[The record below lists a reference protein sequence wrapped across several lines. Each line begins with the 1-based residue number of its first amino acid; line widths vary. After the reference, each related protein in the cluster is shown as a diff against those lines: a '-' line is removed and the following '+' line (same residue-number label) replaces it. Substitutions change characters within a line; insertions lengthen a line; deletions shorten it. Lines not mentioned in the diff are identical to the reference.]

1 MRLQEKIKNAIEK
14 WIKKANDNPFAKND
28 NRWIPKLEDFYL
40 DKNPKIQG
48 RFLLWG
54 WGRQSGHSPQ
64 NYSWVIYDPQH
75 PDRVQVSW
83 KRGNYHSTR
92 DIYLETGKDV
102 PMLDD
107 GKETLI
113 EFPGWAEDCTRETD
127 IEKQLEKA
135 YIEILNQLLQ
145 GKDVQISFQKS
156 KNRLHVKTVETKKII

>member
-1 MRLQEKIKNAIEK
+1 MRLQEKIKSAVEK
-14 WIKKANDNPFAKND
+14 FCELDDNQFTKND
-28 NRWIPKLEDFYL
+28 NRWLPKVEDFCL
-40 DKNPKIQG
+40 DENPKIQG
-48 RFLLWG
+48 RYLLWG
-54 WGRQSGHSPQ
+54 WGRQSGRSPQ

-92 DIYLETGKDV
+92 DIYIETGEDV
-102 PMLDD
+102 PMDER
-107 GKETLI
+107 ETLI
-113 EFPGWAEDCTRETD
+113 EFPGWPEDCTRETD
-127 IEKQLEKA
+127 LEAQLEKA